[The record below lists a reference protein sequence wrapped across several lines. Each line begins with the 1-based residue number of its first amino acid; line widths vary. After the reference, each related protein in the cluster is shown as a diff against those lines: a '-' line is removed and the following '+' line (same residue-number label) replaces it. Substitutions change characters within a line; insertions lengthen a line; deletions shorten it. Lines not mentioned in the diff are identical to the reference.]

1 MPVTI
6 GAPRERGFDEPL
18 GVLSDCHRRVEKFL
32 SILVAIANLPQPDS
46 PLDQAQKAALAT
58 ALDYFRNAAPKH
70 TADEEESLFPRL
82 RKVAGARE
90 LELLHRLEADHE
102 GARVDHDAIERI
114 GRKWLERSTVPA
126 AESAEYAAAVSRL
139 AAMYREHIEL
149 EETQVFPT
157 AQRVLTPSEQQAL
170 GVEMAARR
178 GVTVSKS

>member
-32 SILVAIANLPQPDS
+32 SILVAIANLPPGS
-46 PLDQAQKAALAT
+46 PPDQAQKAALAA

-82 RKVAGARE
+82 RRVAGARE
-90 LELLHRLEADHE
+90 LELLQRLEADHE
-102 GARVDHDAIERI
+102 GARADHDTIERI
-114 GRKWLERSTVPA
+114 GRRWLEHSSVPA
-126 AESAEYAAAVSRL
+126 SEGAEYAAAAARL

-149 EETQVFPT
+149 EETQVFPV
-157 AQRVLTPSEQQAL
+157 AQRVLTPSEQRAL